1 MGLEDGFDLLSGD
14 LTAIIN
20 RLEGLREGFATLRT
34 FEALMPFAGSFV
46 LVSFRV
52 VAVGTLHHASP
63 DSLDANDES
72 HVWLVHDRIG
82 VILINHGQKGFKVD
96 VGMKIAQMVIQ
107 PVVRVNVEASP
118 ELDIAARGD
127 KGFGSTGLQ

>member
-1 MGLEDGFDLLSGD
+1 MCLEDGFNLLSGD

-20 RLEGLREGFATLRT
+20 RVEGLREGFATLRT
-34 FEALMPFAGSFV
+34 FEALIAFAGAIV

-72 HVWLVHDRIG
+72 HVWLVHD
-82 VILINHGQKGFKVD
+82 
-96 VGMKIAQMVIQ
+96 
-107 PVVRVNVEASP
+107 
-118 ELDIAARGD
+118 LDY
-127 KGFGSTGLQ
+127 